1 MSSEILLLARLSKN
15 FENLLLNSDNNHDM
29 IINVGN
35 ESNCKT
41 FYAHSLILSSQSEYF
56 QSALS
61 SDWIKKDGDKIIF
74 DKPNV
79 SPINFDII
87 LKHLY
92 CGTVSLNELTTS
104 ELLDLLSS
112 TDEFMLPE
120 LMNFTESHLLSIADS
135 WIKSDLIKIYLFV
148 RKFLECK
155 NLQEF
160 CVEKICENPE
170 SLFNSDDFINLSE
183 EILINLLKRDYIKMK
198 EVKIWEYVI
207 NWGTHK
213 CSNNL
218 SKKNVNEWKKENFDE
233 LWEIEKN
240 LVELIRFNEI
250 SSESFSNAVRPYSL
264 MFPREMYENLLW
276 NYIKPQQTNKSPRNK
291 KLHAFAS
298 TIPSGFG
305 FGFGQTTQPAVGGFG
320 FGQPAS
326 TQSVFGF
333 P

>member
-56 QSALS
+56 QTALS

-92 CGTVSLNELTTS
+92 C
-104 ELLDLLSS
+104 
-112 TDEFMLPE
+112 
-120 LMNFTESHLLSIADS
+120 
-135 WIKSDLIKIYLFV
+135 
-148 RKFLECK
+148 
-155 NLQEF
+155 
-160 CVEKICENPE
+160 
-170 SLFNSDDFINLSE
+170 
-183 EILINLLKRDYIKMK
+183 
-198 EVKIWEYVI
+198 
-207 NWGTHK
+207 
-213 CSNNL
+213 
-218 SKKNVNEWKKENFDE
+218 ENFDE
-233 LWEIEKN
+233 LWEIVKN

-264 MFPREMYENLLW
+264 MFSREMYENLLW

-291 KLHAFAS
+291 KLQPAV
-298 TIPSGFG
+298 GG
-305 FGFGQTTQPAVGGFG
+305 FGFGQTTQPAAGGFG
-320 FGQPAS
+320 FGQTTQPAAGG
-326 TQSVFGF
+326 FGF
-333 P
+333 SSTPPSGFGFGNRRR

>member
-1 MSSEILLLARLSKN
+1 MLKKKKFN
-15 FENLLLNSDNNHDM
+15 F
-29 IINVGN
+29 
-35 ESNCKT
+35 
-41 FYAHSLILSSQSEYF
+41 FF
-56 QSALS
+56 
-61 SDWIKKDGDKIIF
+61 
-74 DKPNV
+74 
-79 SPINFDII
+79 NFR
-87 LKHLY
+87 HLY

-233 LWEIEKN
+233 LWEFVKN